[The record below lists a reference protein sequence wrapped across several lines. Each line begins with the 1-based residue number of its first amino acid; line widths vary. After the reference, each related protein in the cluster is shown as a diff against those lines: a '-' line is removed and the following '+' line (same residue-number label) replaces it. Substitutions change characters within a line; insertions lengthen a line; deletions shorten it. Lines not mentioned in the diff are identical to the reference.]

1 MYTTYLFI
9 DHKTVLKI
17 AMFINIEIEKNL
29 TNKNVI
35 SFSFEQDQF
44 FFLLVQDADDQE
56 GVTF

>member
-1 MYTTYLFI
+1 MYRTYLFI